1 ILRFAYPRIYRI
13 PPDLVCRHPGP
24 IDLCLKVWTAS
35 AAKICRETCA
45 KGNSQRNGL
54 ALVFVCLWLRAWAM
68 HLCRGTLARGDM
80 DQAYLRRFALRC
92 RELMVRARSERARE
106 QLCLWAEE
114 FEARAD
120 AAEEPASDMPAAQ
133 TAQT

>member
-1 ILRFAYPRIYRI
+1 
-13 PPDLVCRHPGP
+13 
-24 IDLCLKVWTAS
+24 
-35 AAKICRETCA
+35 
-45 KGNSQRNGL
+45 
-54 ALVFVCLWLRAWAM
+54 
-68 HLCRGTLARGDM
+68 M

-133 TAQT
+133 TAQTAIPDSPLPEAAR